1 MESKILSSI
10 IYNIEMYFKKQGH
23 VAHIFFKSIKTDFKI
38 TQKLEFL
45 ELYSIYVKPTQKSN
59 GNSYQN
65 ECI

>member
-38 TQKLEFL
+38 TQRLEFL
-45 ELYSIYVKPTQKSN
+45 ELYSSYVKHIHKSN
-59 GNSYQN
+59 GNYYQN
-65 ECI
+65 E